1 VADAGRSMTEIV
13 DSVRRV
19 TDMIGEISTATDEQS
34 AGLGAV
40 NLSVNELDQMTQQNA
55 ALVEQSAAAAESLRA
70 QATRLSQVVQ
80 VFQVSGRRGCSLTA
94 ERQSTIRPPL
104 RAPGVNSGPILK
116 TPLTRATGVP
126 SACTSPCAKTSER
139 VVRSTWPS
147 PCTQAPSGVARGSR
161 SAG

>member
-1 VADAGRSMTEIV
+1 V

-80 VFQVSGRRGCSLTA
+80 VFQVSGRRLHLTRGGFV
-94 ERQSTIRPPL
+94 EHDQPTTS
-104 RAPGVNSGPILK
+104 RAGVNSAPDLEDAAD
-116 TPLTRATGVP
+116 TRHRRAVGV
-126 SACTSPCAKTSER
+126 TRPCAKTSER
-139 VVRSTWPS
+139 V
-147 PCTQAPSGVARGSR
+147 CAAPGLRPAPRRPAAPARGSR